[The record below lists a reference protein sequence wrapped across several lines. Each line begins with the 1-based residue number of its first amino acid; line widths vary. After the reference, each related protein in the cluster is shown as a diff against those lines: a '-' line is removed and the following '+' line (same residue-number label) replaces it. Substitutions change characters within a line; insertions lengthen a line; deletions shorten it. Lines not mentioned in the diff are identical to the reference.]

1 MCEVSHRYGTIHI
14 CDACGNEFDPPAD
27 VCPRCGGA
35 SSAGGSADWHPD
47 RGSAGHVRTYLPTD
61 TDRFYHAAI
70 VLTIGYAAS
79 TILGLLTANTSLF
92 VFSLV
97 LAIRSTVSMYLDLF
111 GLETRLYDTRPI
123 LCVVGAILMYFL
135 VVPIYIY
142 KRDRHE
148 RSPVE

>member
-1 MCEVSHRYGTIHI
+1 MTHV

-27 VCPRCGGA
+27 LCPRCGGA
-35 SSAGGSADWHPD
+35 PSADGSEDRHPGRDSAG
-47 RGSAGHVRTYLPTD
+47 RVRSLLPTD

-70 VLTIGYAAS
+70 VLTTGYAAS
-79 TILGLLTANTSLF
+79 AILGLLTANTSLF

-97 LAIRSTVSMYLDLF
+97 LAVGSIVSMYLDLF

-123 LCVVGAILMYFL
+123 LWVVGAALMYFL